1 MPMMSAT
8 DVQAFLSRKGWSDAE
23 MERQS
28 GYSRNTLAKY
38 KAEGAPLQF
47 ALVCSALDARLSP
60 WTPHRG
66 GVLVNP
72 LVEGLSADPMVH
84 SVEIGT
90 EILGERQREILI
102 VEYEYGME
110 EVMLDD
116 GSDTREEARY
126 RPDFLALARRVIDAG
141 VVPAVVVR
149 SAERQDA

>member
-1 MPMMSAT
+1 MMSPE
-8 DVQAFLSRKGWSDAE
+8 DVQAFLTRKGWSDAE

-47 ALVCSALDARLSP
+47 ALVCSALDAKLAP

-66 GVLVNP
+66 NLLVNP
-72 LVEGLSADPMVH
+72 LVDALGADPMVQ

-90 EILGERQREILI
+90 EILPDRQRDVLL
-102 VEYEYGME
+102 VEYEHSME

-116 GSDTREEARY
+116 GSDTREAIQF
-126 RPDFLALARRVIDAG
+126 RPEFLALAHKVIDAG
-141 VVPAVVVR
+141 IVPAVIVR
-149 SAERQDA
+149 SAALDD